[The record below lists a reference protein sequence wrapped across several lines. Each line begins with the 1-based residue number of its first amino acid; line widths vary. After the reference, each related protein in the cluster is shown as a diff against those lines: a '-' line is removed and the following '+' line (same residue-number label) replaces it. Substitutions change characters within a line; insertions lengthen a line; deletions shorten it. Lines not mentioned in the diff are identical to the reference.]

1 MRRLLPRLAA
11 GLIAALAGAAPAA
24 ARFQYVFATP
34 LPPGPGTVPIVP
46 NSTLAAPVLLPV
58 GAPTAAPVAIYTYG
72 QPQMAAPAAPAAT
85 TPVPPMA
92 PAPGS
97 DCGPTVAGCE
107 QPKRCGGRFWVAAD
121 FFYGASQSVWLPPLV
136 TLAPPGA
143 PSPGAGA
150 LYSPNGIILFGG
162 QRELTS
168 TRPGFRVEGGY
179 WFDDARTSGI
189 DASVIYLGRL
199 NEEFIG
205 SSGPGG
211 VVLARPI
218 VGPGGVNEGVP
229 VAGPFP
235 GGITASAGTSF
246 IGGDVNYRRSLCCGD
261 CCRWDLLVGYR
272 YLHLGDTVDVWQ
284 TSVVPAANLV
294 LPPAVTLL
302 HDSIHTRN
310 DFHGG
315 QVGVASFCRLG
326 GGFTLDLWAKVAL
339 GVTVAHA
346 NTYGTTQFPVLSPG
360 TTFPTGLL
368 VSATNT
374 VADSTTYF
382 AVAPEAGLKLGYD
395 VTDWLRVNAGYT
407 FLYWSKVRRA
417 ADQIDLTVGPAAGRP
432 AFRDR
437 TTDLW
442 VQGWT
447 LGVQLSF

>member
-1 MRRLLPRLAA
+1 MRHLLPRLAA
-11 GLIAALAGAAPAA
+11 GLFAALAGAAPAA
-24 ARFQYVFATP
+24 AQFQSVFATP
-34 LPPGPGTVPIVP
+34 LPPGPGTVPFVP

-72 QPQMAAPAAPAAT
+72 QPQPAAAAPITPAAPVVG
-85 TPVPPMA
+85 P
-92 PAPGS
+92 
-97 DCGPTVAGCE
+97 DCGPAVPGCE
-107 QPKRCGGRFWVAAD
+107 APARCGGRFWASAD
-121 FFYGASQSVWLPPLV
+121 FFYGASQGVWLPPLV
-136 TLAPPGA
+136 TLAPPGT

-168 TRPGFRVEGGY
+168 TRPGFRVGGGY
-179 WFDDARTSGI
+179 WFDDARTRGI
-189 DASVIYLGRL
+189 DASLIYLGRL
-199 NEEFIG
+199 SEEFIG

-218 VGPGGVNEGVP
+218 VGTGGVNAGVP

-235 GGITASAGTSF
+235 GGVTASAGTSF
-246 IGGDVNYRRSLCCGD
+246 IGGDVNYRRSLCGGD

-284 TSVVPAANLV
+284 TNSTLVPTPGLGSADVLV
-294 LPPAVTLL
+294 

-315 QVGVASFCRLG
+315 QVGLASVCRLG

-346 NTYGTTQFPVLSPG
+346 DASGTTQVPALLPG
-360 TTFPTGLL
+360 TTVPTGLL
-368 VSATNT
+368 VTPTNAR
-374 VADSTTYF
+374 ADSDTDF

-395 VTDWLRVNAGYT
+395 VTNWLRVNAGYE

-417 ADQIDLTVGPAAGRP
+417 ADQIDLTVDPATGRP

-447 LGVQLSF
+447 LGVQVSF